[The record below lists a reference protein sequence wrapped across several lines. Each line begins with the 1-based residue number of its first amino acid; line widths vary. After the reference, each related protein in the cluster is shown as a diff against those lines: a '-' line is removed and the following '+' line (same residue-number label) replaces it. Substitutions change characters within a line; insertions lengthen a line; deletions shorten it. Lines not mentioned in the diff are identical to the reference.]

1 MFSPRAR
8 GCSYIPGAKHPA
20 FEVFPACAGMFPAI
34 AVPDS
39 SIRRFPRVRGDVPRG
54 THLWG
59 WRCRFSPR
67 ARGCSRE
74 QQRRTWSE
82 HVFPACAGMFLY
94 GNVNVVGG
102 DGFPRVRGDVPFL
115 TSSIMRHT
123 VFSPRAR
130 GCSLCLRSH
139 DAPLLVFPACAG
151 MFLKAVCIE
160 RTPHGFPRVRGD
172 VPLKSPGP

>member
-1 MFSPRAR
+1 MFRIRRISLAVSTGFPRVRGDVPADKQILEPPQMFSPRAR
-8 GCSYIPGAKHPA
+8 GCSLLSQYRIR
-20 FEVFPACAGMFPAI
+20 VFA
-34 AVPDS
+34 
-39 SIRRFPRVRGDVPRG
+39 
-54 THLWG
+54 
-59 WRCRFSPR
+59 
-67 ARGCSRE
+67 
-74 QQRRTWSE
+74 
-82 HVFPACAGMFLY
+82 VFPACAGMFLY

-151 MFLKAVCIE
+151 MFLKPQCNHKHS
-160 RTPHGFPRVRGD
+160 RCFPRVRGD
-172 VPLKSPGP
+172 VPAATGADYVNARFSPRARGCSAPRR